1 MARLTGKKVLMVIA
15 KKDFR
20 DEEYAKPREILEK
33 DGAKVTVAC
42 SSLAESTGML
52 GMKVKADILLTQ
64 AKSADYDAVVYVGG
78 MGSTEYWDDS
88 TAQRLAKEFA
98 GAGKVTSAI
107 CLAPVTLANA
117 GLLVGRQATVWES
130 ARGQLQEKGAK
141 LATSG
146 VAKDGTIITADGPQS
161 AEAFGKALADALAAK
176 K

>member
-1 MARLTGKKVLMVIA
+1 MGRLTGKKVLMVIA

-33 DGAKVTVAC
+33 DGAKVTVAS
-42 SSLAESTGML
+42 SSLAEATGML

-64 AKSADYDAVVYVGG
+64 AKSNDYDAVIYVGG
-78 MGSTEYWDDS
+78 MGSTEYWEDS

-117 GLLVGRQATVWES
+117 GLLVGKQATVWES
-130 ARGQLQEKGAK
+130 ARGQLKEKGAK

-146 VAKDGTIITADGPQS
+146 VAKDGLIITADGPTS

>member
-1 MARLTGKKVLMVIA
+1 MARLTGKKVLVIIA

-20 DEEYAKPREILEK
+20 DEEYAKPREILERE
-33 DGAKVTVAC
+33 GAKVTVAC

-52 GMKVKADILLTQ
+52 GMKVKPDLLLTQ
-64 AKSADYDAVVYVGG
+64 ANSTDYDAVVYVGG

-117 GLLVGRQATVWES
+117 GLLAGKSATVWES
-130 ARGQLQEKGAK
+130 ARGQLQAKGAK
-141 LATSG
+141 LATTG
-146 VAKDGTIITADGPQS
+146 VARDGAIITADGPPS
-161 AEAFGKALADALAAK
+161 AEAFGMALVDALAAK